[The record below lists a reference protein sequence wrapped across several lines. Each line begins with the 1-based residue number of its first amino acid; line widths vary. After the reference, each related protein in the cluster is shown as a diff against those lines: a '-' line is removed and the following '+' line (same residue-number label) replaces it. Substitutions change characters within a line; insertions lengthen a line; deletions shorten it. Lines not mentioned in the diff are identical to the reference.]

1 MVFQKKE
8 LKLGISVQKGHG
20 NDRITCITEEGQDIF
35 LVPTT
40 EVQKQV
46 ASSDK
51 LYLGNII
58 AKEIWLLKDK
68 RGV

>member
-1 MVFQKKE
+1 MINFSMVFQKKE

-40 EVQKQV
+40 MEAEDRGAKT
-46 ASSDK
+46 SSQ
-51 LYLGNII
+51 L
-58 AKEIWLLKDK
+58 
-68 RGV
+68 